1 MPDERLGTRGQTR
14 RHDRFDRRRSGDD
27 RNDSDA
33 TGDSTPSDRKYVDR
47 AIELAEEAVEMGN
60 TPFGALLVL
69 DGEIVAEAHN
79 ETLTED
85 DLAAHPELALARWA
99 GRELDVDERA
109 RCTMYASTEPCPMCA
124 TGIHYAGI
132 GRVVFGVAGETLD
145 GLTGDA
151 VSIPCAEVI
160 RRAGGDTTVEGPIA
174 EAAAMELHESVYGE
188 S

>member
-1 MPDERLGTRGQTR
+1 VPDERLGTRGQTR

-60 TPFGALLVL
+60 TPFGALLVPRRR
-69 DGEIVAEAHN
+69 DRRRGPQRDADRGRSGGPPG
-79 ETLTED
+79 TG
-85 DLAAHPELALARWA
+85 ARA
-99 GRELDVDERA
+99 VGRPRA
-109 RCTMYASTEPCPMCA
+109 RRRRARPLYDVRQHGAMPDVRPGSTTPGSVGSSSASRARRSTGSPA
-124 TGIHYAGI
+124 T
-132 GRVVFGVAGETLD
+132 RCR
-145 GLTGDA
+145 
-151 VSIPCAEVI
+151 SCAEVI
-160 RRAGGDTTVEGPIA
+160 RRAGGDTTVEGPIV